1 MFLTTFLQAWGETSR
16 IGCLEKSMRK
26 IGYFCLLMLIT
37 LSLSCSKK
45 PNDETISQEIQKK
58 VSVDPQAQDS
68 QVSVDTKQGKV
79 TLTGKAKTPAVRQ
92 ELETIAKQEPGV
104 TGVDD
109 EVSID
114 EGVTPEPATIGPLQ
128 PAAEREPPPPPPP
141 PKPVVVPAG
150 TVLTIRLGQAL
161 GSKTSQVGTAFTG
174 SVSTPI
180 TIDGKMV
187 IPSGSDI
194 TGIVKDAKKAGRF
207 KGAAVL
213 SLHLDSITVK
223 GHQYN
228 IETESVDQTSTGKG
242 KRTAGFIAG
251 GAGGGA
257 AIGGLAGGGKGAAI
271 GALAGAAAGT
281 VGAATGNRDIK
292 LPAESAL
299 SFRLLQPLTL
309 KAN

>member
-1 MFLTTFLQAWGETSR
+1 
-16 IGCLEKSMRK
+16 MRK
-26 IGYFCLLMLIT
+26 ITYLCLLMLIG
-37 LSLSCSKK
+37 LSISCSRK
-45 PNDETISQEIQKK
+45 PSDETISEDIQKK
-58 VSVDPQAQDS
+58 AAADPQAKDA
-68 QVSVDTKQGKV
+68 QVTVDTKQGKV
-79 TLTGKAKTPAVRQ
+79 TLKGTAKTPAAREQV
-92 ELETIAKQEPGV
+92 EKIAKEESGV
-104 TGVDD
+104 TGVED

-114 EGVTPEPATIGPLQ
+114 ENLAEEPVTTSPLRQ
-128 PAAEREPPPPPPP
+128 AAERVPLPPPP

-161 GSKTSQVGTAFTG
+161 GSKTSPVGTAFTG
-174 SVSTPI
+174 SISTPI

-187 IPSGSDI
+187 IPAGSDI
-194 TGIVKDAKKAGRF
+194 SGIVKDAKKAGRF

-213 SLHLDSITVK
+213 SLHLDSMTVK

-242 KRTAGFIAG
+242 KRTAGLIGG
-251 GAGGGA
+251 GAGVGA

-281 VGAATGNRDIK
+281 AGAASGNRDIQ

-309 KAN
+309 KAD